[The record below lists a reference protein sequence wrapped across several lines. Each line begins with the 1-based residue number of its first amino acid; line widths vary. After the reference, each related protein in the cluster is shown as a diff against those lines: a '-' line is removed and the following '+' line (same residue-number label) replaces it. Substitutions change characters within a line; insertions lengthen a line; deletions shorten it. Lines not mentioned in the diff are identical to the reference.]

1 MKSVEQS
8 KNSVKKRYHKKSYQ
22 LSKIK
27 LHSFILEVSL
37 SISISTALLLW
48 K

>member
-22 LSKIK
+22 
-27 LHSFILEVSL
+27 FFQVC
-37 SISISTALLLW
+37 ISTV
-48 K
+48 